1 MGTTGRLA
9 SLALGTAFLAVPLVA
24 TAAQAQTAAPH
35 TVYVSANEHGADL
48 SCGTAGYRTINA
60 AIAAVSSGGT
70 VVVCGGVYNEDVAVS
85 KPLTLEG
92 RSKATID
99 ATKVINGVTVTADN
113 ATVSGFTVK
122 NAIGEGILVNGADYV
137 TLKGNVVSHNDL
149 GGLPTGAVPNDYPA
163 CAAQGDVPGD
173 CGEGIHLMGSSHS
186 TVKDNV
192 SSDNSGGILISDETG
207 PAAHNSISGNVV
219 KENLY
224 ACGITVVGHNP
235 AAAPGGKPAPSVAG
249 VYGNDVSGNHITGN
263 GVDGAGAGVVI
274 ATPLPGGAV
283 YDNTV
288 EGNSISGNG
297 MAGVTVHSH
306 VAGQYLNGNLIRG
319 NKIGTNN
326 LNGDKDVTPADTET
340 TGVLVGSAAPLSIE
354 ISGNVISKDHIGIYT
369 AGPVKLES
377 GRKNVFA
384 GVAVHVSAN

>member
-9 SLALGTAFLAVPLVA
+9 TLALGTAFLAVPLVA

-35 TVYVSANEHGADL
+35 TVYVSANASGHAKD
-48 SCGTAGYRTINA
+48 CGPAAFRTINA
-60 AIAAVSSGGT
+60 AIAAVASGGT
-70 VVVCGGVYNEDVAVS
+70 VVVCGGTYNEDVAVT
-85 KPLTLEG
+85 KPLTLQG

-99 ATKVINGVTVTADN
+99 ATKVINGITVTADHV
-113 ATVSGFTVK
+113 TVSGFTVK

-137 TLKGNVVSHNDL
+137 TLKDNVVSHNDL

-163 CAAQGDVPGD
+163 CAAQGGVPGD

-186 TVKDNV
+186 TLKDNV
-192 SSDNSGGILISDETG
+192 STDNSGGILISDETG
-207 PAAHNSISGNVV
+207 PAAYNRIAGNVV
-219 KENLY
+219 TDNLY
-224 ACGITVVGHNP
+224 ACGVTVVGHNP

-249 VYGNDVSGNHITGN
+249 VYGNVVSGNRITGN
-263 GVDGAGAGVVI
+263 GANGGGAGVVI

-297 MAGVTVHSH
+297 MSGVTVHSH
-306 VAGQYLNGNLIRG
+306 VPGQDLNGNVIRG
-319 NKIGTNN
+319 NKIGINN
-326 LNGDKDVTPADTET
+326 VKGDTDVTPADTQT
-340 TGVLVGSAAPLSIE
+340 TGVLVGTAAPLSIE
-354 ISGNVISKDHIGIYT
+354 ISGNVISKDHFGIYT
-369 AGPVKLES
+369 AGPVKLVS
-377 GRKNVFA
+377 GRKNVFP